1 MSAFQYVIDYA
12 NQMSISRRPV
22 SASTLS
28 RDGIL
33 RAVNRGG
40 QYWRFEVTMPNGM
53 RWTDWRR
60 KIQELE
66 TLGRATAGSFTL
78 NNTGLSWMVKYLGD
92 CPNID
97 ITSFRATWTK
107 YDNFITLSASPT
119 IASGYK
125 FRIGDFIQLGNTGK
139 VYNVV
144 QDVAYNSNTVYLHRP
159 IIDATN
165 TNPSSPY
172 LPVGPACIF
181 TVQCAQFPKWTL
193 MARDQVSWDTP
204 FILVEK
210 IINE

>member
-40 QYWRFEVTMPNGM
+40 AYWRFEVTMPNGM
-53 RWTDWRR
+53 RWTDWRS
-60 KIQELE
+60 KITELE
-66 TLGRATAGSFTL
+66 TLDRATAGSFTL
-78 NNTGLSWMVKYLGD
+78 SNTGLSWLVKYLGD
-92 CPNID
+92 ATNL
-97 ITSFRATWTK
+97 TNTFRATWTK

-119 IASGYK
+119 LTSGQYK
-125 FRIGDFIQLGNTGK
+125 FRIGDFIQLGPNGK

-165 TNPSSPY
+165 VNPASPN
-172 LPVGPACIF
+172 LQIGPACSF